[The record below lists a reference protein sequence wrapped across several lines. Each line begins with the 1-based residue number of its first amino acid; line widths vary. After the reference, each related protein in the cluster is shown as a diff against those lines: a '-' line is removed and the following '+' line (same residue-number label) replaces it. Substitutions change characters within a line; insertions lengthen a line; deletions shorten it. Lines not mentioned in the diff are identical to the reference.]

1 MTFFQMGGAGGLGFI
16 TGYAVKKILEAIM
29 IIVGVFV
36 MGLFTLASTG
46 SVTIHWDKVF
56 SNANVGATQVA
67 DFAASTGSVVFQHFP
82 ITAGFGLGFLFALK
96 R

>member
-1 MTFFQMGGAGGLGFI
+1 MTLFQMGGAGGLGFI
-16 TGYAVKKILEAIM
+16 TGYAVKKILEAVM

-56 SNANVGATQVA
+56 ASANASSAMIAN
-67 DFAASTGSVVFQHFP
+67 FAASTGGVLLQHFP
-82 ITAGFGLGFLFALK
+82 ITSGFGLGFIFALRK
-96 R
+96 

>member
-16 TGYAVKKILEAIM
+16 TGYAVKKILQAVM

-36 MGLFTLASTG
+36 MGLFTLAASG

-56 SNANVGATQVA
+56 ANANVASAHVT
-67 DFAASTGSVVFQHFP
+67 DFVASTGSVVFQHFP
-82 ITAGFGLGFLFALK
+82 ITAGFGLGFVFAFK